1 MTHVDNDLVPAE
13 DSPDSGGCSATE
25 GPPTAAGNERIEGSA
40 RCPISFTLD
49 LLGDRWSLR
58 LVRDMLLFGKRRYGE
73 FLASCNGISTN
84 ILATRLKQLQ
94 ADGLVERFSDPEDGK
109 AAIYL
114 PTKKCVA
121 LFPVLMELVR
131 WGLEH
136 DQHSIVNEEMTGEIR
151 GEKKVLR
158 LKIEQGIAQER
169 AALSSSN

>member
-1 MTHVDNDLVPAE
+1 MTHVDDDLVPAE
-13 DSPDSGGCSATE
+13 GSSGNGDCS
-25 GPPTAAGNERIEGSA
+25 TAASNERIEGSA

-58 LVRDMLLFGKRRYGE
+58 LVRDMLLFDKRRYGE

-94 ADGLVERFSDPEDGK
+94 ADGLVEKFPDPEDGK

-114 PTKKCVA
+114 PTEKCVA
-121 LFPVLMELVR
+121 LFPVLLELVR

-136 DQHSIVNEEMTGEIR
+136 DQHSIVNEEMNGEIR
-151 GEKKVLR
+151 GEKKALR